1 MKILYLAA
9 AASAALGFAA
19 PALSQADVKVNQLI
33 VYGKDPCPQS
43 TQDEITVCARR
54 PETDRYR
61 IPEQLRNVTDP
72 ANNSW
77 ANKAVELQYVGRSGI
92 GSCSPSGPGGATG
105 CLQQLINQARAE
117 RAGAPDVD
125 WNAMI
130 EQARQERL
138 SKIDAQAEVIERE
151 QSKPR

>member
-1 MKILYLAA
+1 MKILYFAA
-9 AASAALGFAA
+9 AAGAALAFTT
-19 PALSQADVKVNQLI
+19 PASAQADVKVNQLI
-33 VYGKDPCPQS
+33 VYGKDACPQS

-54 PETDRYR
+54 PETDRFR
-61 IPEQLRNVTDP
+61 IPEQLRNVADP
-72 ANNSW
+72 ANSSW
-77 ANKAVELQYVGRSGI
+77 ANKALELQYVGRSGI

-105 CLQQLINQARAE
+105 CLQQFINQARAE
-117 RAGAPDVD
+117 RAGSPDVD

-138 SKIDAQAEVIERE
+138 GRIDAQAEVIERE

>member
-1 MKILYLAA
+1 MKILYFAA
-9 AASAALGFAA
+9 AAGATLAFATPASA
-19 PALSQADVKVNQLI
+19 QADVKVNQLI
-33 VYGKDPCPQS
+33 VYGKDACPQS

-54 PETDRYR
+54 PETDRFR
-61 IPEQLRNVTDP
+61 IPEQLRNVADP

-77 ANKAVELQYVGRSGI
+77 ANKALELQYVGRSGI

-105 CLQQLINQARAE
+105 CLQQFINQARAE
-117 RAGAPDVD
+117 RAGSPDVD

-138 SKIDAQAEVIERE
+138 GRIDAQAEVIERE